1 MSGSSKKAVCTLSR
15 VNVSAPV
22 KGTLP
27 STQRRT
33 RHHYRSRDA
42 IKHLVQGLPG
52 AEYDADLADALANS
66 TDRAEGLNQ
75 DVPPYGTHP
84 AWLSPKN
91 LDERAQG
98 DGSDAAQSR
107 RDACLQDMDVDSVR
121 YPPLQR
127 R

>member
-1 MSGSSKKAVCTLSR
+1 MFTMDQVEGSPMVLHA
-15 VNVSAPV
+15 
-22 KGTLP
+22 
-27 STQRRT
+27 
-33 RHHYRSRDA
+33 
-42 IKHLVQGLPG
+42 
-52 AEYDADLADALANS
+52 
-66 TDRAEGLNQ
+66 DRAEGLNQ
-75 DVPPYGTHP
+75 DVPPYDTHP